1 MSRTNCAAHC
11 ETAAQAACSSP
22 AVLRNGAQGAPNNKG
37 VKSHPQLYDM
47 FTHINTGLPLT
58 AEVNAHHLTW
68 ADEDV
73 PDGATLFKCMPP
85 LRDRGNQEALWQGL
99 QVGYSD
105 SSAL

>member
-1 MSRTNCAAHC
+1 MVRRVHLTTRESRVIR
-11 ETAAQAACSSP
+11 SS
-22 AVLRNGAQGAPNNKG
+22 
-37 VKSHPQLYDM
+37 DM

-99 QVGYSD
+99 QVGVLD
-105 SSAL
+105 SSAHRP